1 MPGLSYERFGL
12 TGNPFRDLASE
23 SQDDLLLQHVSQD
36 VDRTLESI
44 REEVADKENHAVVAI
59 LGEIGAG
66 KTERLRVT
74 AAEARERK
82 ILTVYVDV
90 PERAE
95 SLWAALGRGFRAAA
109 QAAGLVRLFGTP
121 AWYRGVAGLERPGR
135 TPRDPAEVGQAL
147 RRALNESAPSVL
159 LLNDLHTLEAPAELS
174 AFARAFEEV
183 TGGIRPGV
191 LVMLSAYEEYFARL
205 RAAEPALASK
215 VNRTFVLR
223 RFRDDEAALLLA
235 KKLLAKRVVEDLDP
249 TYPFDL
255 EAVAVLNAAAL
266 GNPRRLL
273 EEADFALEHALARRA
288 YRIEAALAR
297 EALAVGK
304 GAEGQAVASTPT
316 PSRPVLSSGSG
327 PAPSKGSP

>member
-1 MPGLSYERFGL
+1 MPGSPYERFGL

-23 SQDDLLLQHVSQD
+23 SQDELLLQHVNQD

-82 ILTVYVDV
+82 ILPVYVDV

-95 SLWAALGRGFRAAA
+95 SLWAALGRGFREAA
-109 QAAGLVRLFGTP
+109 QAAGLLRLFGTP
-121 AWYRGVAGLERPGR
+121 AWYRGVAGLERPRR

-147 RRALNESAPSVL
+147 RRALNEAAPSVL
-159 LLNDLHTLEAPAELS
+159 LLNDLHALAAPAELS

-191 LVMLSAYEEYFARL
+191 LVMFSAYEEYFDRL

-215 VNRTFVLR
+215 VNRSFVLG

-249 TYPFDL
+249 TYPFDR
-255 EAVAVLNAAAL
+255 EAVAVLNAAAQ

-273 EEADFALEHALARRA
+273 EEADLALELALARRA
-288 YRIEAALAR
+288 YRIEAAIAR
-297 EALAVGK
+297 AALAVGR
-304 GAEGQAVASTPT
+304 ESRERVAA
-316 PSRPVLSSGSG
+316 PSPAPSQPILASGSG
-327 PAPSKGSP
+327 PAPSKSSP